1 MKYKSFSLF
10 EVLLSICILSIVI
23 IYSISF
29 FKQNILFYKKN
40 FNLEIQKL
48 DILSFKVF
56 ISKELENKK
65 IIAISSNK
73 LILDEKSIFL
83 KNSILYYNDSI
94 LLENI
99 TSFKIQKSNLLKINI
114 CNKTICDEMI
124 FIL

>member
-56 ISKELENKK
+56 ISKQLENKK
-65 IIAISSNK
+65 IIAVSSNK

-83 KNSILYYNDSI
+83 KNSTLYYNDSI
-94 LLENI
+94 LLKNI
-99 TSFKIQKSNLLKINI
+99 TSFKIQKSKLLKINI